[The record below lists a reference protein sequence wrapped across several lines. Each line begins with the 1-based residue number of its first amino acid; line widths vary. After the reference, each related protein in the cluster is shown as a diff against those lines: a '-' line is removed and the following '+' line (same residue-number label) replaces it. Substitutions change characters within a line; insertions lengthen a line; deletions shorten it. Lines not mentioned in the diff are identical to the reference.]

1 MALLLFCVTHLSRK
15 RLKQRQVLGELLAVS
30 LLPSVEQTLL
40 CILFIL
46 HIFSISMDAR
56 TLEIYMFLFSVDECF
71 AYVCA
76 PRACST
82 FVGQKRASEPF
93 ELESQSPHVNA
104 ENLTLVL
111 CKQEQRTRLTTEP
124 SLQLWMLAF

>member
-30 LLPSVEQTLL
+30 LLPSAEQTLL

-46 HIFSISMDAR
+46 HIFSISM
-56 TLEIYMFLFSVDECF
+56 EIYMFLFSVDEYF

-82 FVGQKRASEPF
+82 FVGLKRASEPF
-93 ELESQSPHVNA
+93 EL
-104 ENLTLVL
+104 
-111 CKQEQRTRLTTEP
+111 
-124 SLQLWMLAF
+124 